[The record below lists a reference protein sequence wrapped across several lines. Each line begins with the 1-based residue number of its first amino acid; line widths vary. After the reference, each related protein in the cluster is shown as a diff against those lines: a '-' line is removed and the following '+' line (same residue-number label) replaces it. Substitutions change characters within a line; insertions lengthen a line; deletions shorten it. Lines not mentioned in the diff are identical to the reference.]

1 MKEKP
6 ILVDL
11 LVPIKIELRNDE
23 FIILK
28 THFDILEQYGFTV
41 EEFGFNSIIIR
52 THPSWVPDE
61 KAEDITRRIVD
72 ILCDKGKFDFDQFI
86 WRMAA
91 TTACRMSV
99 MAGDYISQEDQEW
112 ILDNIRKCE
121 NPFTCPH
128 GRPTII
134 TYTRYE
140 LERLFKRQLD

>member
-1 MKEKP
+1 MTLFADIITISSEVRNSVKHF
-6 ILVDL
+6 
-11 LVPIKIELRNDE
+11 LR
-23 FIILK
+23 
-28 THFDILEQYGFTV
+28 
-41 EEFGFNSIIIR
+41 
-52 THPSWVPDE
+52 
-61 KAEDITRRIVD
+61 TRKIVD